1 MNAMTTA
8 IAKAAKAAKADS
20 AKQASLQQNNVVEA
34 VEKHNVNSV
43 TAKSNRAGKG
53 NSIPP
58 VVLQSKAVPMLYRVE
73 EIAEEIGCSLSYVY
87 LMIGKMKPQPMA
99 KDGKSH
105 LFSSDFVEELK
116 SIPRRKRMAKVKVIS
131 QKHLVANE
139 KPAETEVKTEQKE
152 TKQISLLERIDTLE
166 TTVAELR
173 QLLGI

>member
-8 IAKAAKAAKADS
+8 IAKAAKADS

-87 LMIGKMKPQPMA
+87 LMISKMKPQPMA

-116 SIPRRKRMAKVKVIS
+116 SVPRRKRMAKVKVIS
-131 QKHLVANE
+131 QKHLVANV